1 MKPEPIDEFER
12 ALRRTLARQ
21 PSPPG
26 FKQRL
31 LLRRSQSAAAAHRF
45 LWQRIAASVLLAAA
59 VSGLL
64 TWNRIA
70 QQRRREKEAGRQLFI
85 ALRITHHAIRDVQT
99 RLAAH
104 SHNAFSQGDIQ

>member
-1 MKPEPIDEFER
+1 MKPEPIDEFEQQ
-12 ALRRTLARQ
+12 LRGSLARR
-21 PSPPG
+21 PAPPG

-31 LLRRSQSAAAAHRF
+31 LYRRSQSSAAGHRF
-45 LWQRIAASVLLAAA
+45 LWQRIAASVLLAAV

-64 TWNRIA
+64 TWNHIVE
-70 QQRRREKEAGRQLFI
+70 QHRREEEVRRQLFI

-104 SHNAFSQGDIQ
+104 SHNAFTQGDIQ